1 MTRSYDSAIGF
12 RYASTVRCALRYGGG
27 SSGWMDSKAVLCSC
41 GGKWDVMWRGGRVG
55 DGADRSAK
63 FVSAAIEELE
73 DIVESVR
80 FRSC

>member
-1 MTRSYDSAIGF
+1 MTLSYDSAMGF

-27 SSGWMDSKAVLCSC
+27 NSGWIVSNVLFWSC